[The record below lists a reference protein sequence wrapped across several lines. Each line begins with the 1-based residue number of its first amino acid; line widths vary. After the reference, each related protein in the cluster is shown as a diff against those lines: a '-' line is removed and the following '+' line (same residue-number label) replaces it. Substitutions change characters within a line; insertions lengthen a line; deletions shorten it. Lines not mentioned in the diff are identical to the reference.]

1 MKSIR
6 FEQGV
11 GMIEV
16 LITLFILSV
25 GLLGVA
31 SLQLVGSFTNA
42 EALSRTQAEFVAEQA
57 VERLRAAAII
67 DTINDGELIHD
78 EYFDPS
84 NYNFNGL
91 SCSSSDRFTCHCDSR
106 PESIPDCEGAICSQ
120 AQMARFDAWALSCSA
135 IQANPLTEIAISCA
149 DNGTVVDA
157 LACSPGSFIQV
168 QLRWPLRVASGT
180 GGGEEVQT
188 DDRCPTE
195 DGQRFSCV
203 TKVIAL

>member
-1 MKSIR
+1 MRSIR
-6 FEQGV
+6 FKQGV

-16 LITLFILSV
+16 LVTLFVLSI

-57 VERLRAAAII
+57 AERLRAAAVI
-67 DTINDGELIHD
+67 DIINDGEIIHD

-84 NYNFNGL
+84 NYNFSGL
-91 SCSSSDRFTCHCDSR
+91 SCSSSDRFACHCSAR
-106 PESIPDCEGAICSQ
+106 PESIPDCEGGTCSQ
-120 AQMARFDAWALSCSA
+120 AQMARFDAWALSCNA
-135 IQANPLTEIAISCA
+135 IQANPLTEIDITCS

-180 GGGEEVQT
+180 GGGEEVTT
-188 DDRCPTE
+188 DDRCPKE
-195 DGQRFSCV
+195 DDQRFSCV
-203 TKVIAL
+203 TKIIAL